1 MTKPKAKYEPPS
13 ITDLGG
19 NVLIPLAQ
27 RCRAGGTPIGQCRPG
42 GQAVASRCRPGSTA
56 ALDCRAG
63 GTAGR
68 CRPGGDAWI

>member
-1 MTKPKAKYEPPS
+1 MGKDKLKYEPPA

-27 RCRAGGTPIGQCRPG
+27 QCRPG
-42 GQAVASRCRPGSTA
+42 GTPLGVCRAGGQAVTARCRTGGTA
-56 ALDCRAG
+56 AFQCRAG

-68 CRPGGDAWI
+68 CRPGSSAL